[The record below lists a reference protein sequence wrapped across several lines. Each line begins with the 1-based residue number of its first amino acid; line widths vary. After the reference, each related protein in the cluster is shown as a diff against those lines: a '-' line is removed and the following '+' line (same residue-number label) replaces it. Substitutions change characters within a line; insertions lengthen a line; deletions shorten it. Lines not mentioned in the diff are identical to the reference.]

1 MIFMKHKMNFQRAT
15 RGLRSVVFLALTV
28 LTTLAHASEN
38 TAVNEDVAQL
48 QKLLKPMST
57 VSAQFVQH
65 SFDGKG
71 SILQTLEG
79 ELKAKA
85 PGKFRWQTQPPY
97 EQLLVTDGKTLWLYD
112 QDLEQVTVQPLD
124 KRVESTPALML
135 SGELNQIE
143 AAYEVYAE
151 QLQNEWH
158 FVLIPKASG
167 ALFDRL
173 RLEFDA
179 QNKLQRMIIKD
190 EIGQKTVLSFK
201 GVENGIALNDDLFF
215 FVPPKGV
222 DVISQGALANP

>member
-1 MIFMKHKMNFQRAT
+1 M
-15 RGLRSVVFLALTV
+15 SFLKYV
-28 LTTLAHASEN
+28 LSAFKIQPISQAVLLLAMAPWTHGAS
-38 TAVNEDVAQL
+38 EDVAKL
-48 QKLLKPMST
+48 QSMLKPMST
-57 VSAQFVQH
+57 VSAKFVQH

-85 PGKFRWQTQPPY
+85 PGKFRWQTLPPY
-97 EQLLVTDGKTLWLYD
+97 EQLLVTNGKTLWLYD

-143 AAYEVYAE
+143 QAYDVYAE
-151 QLQNEWH
+151 QLQDEWH

-179 QNKLQRMIIKD
+179 KHKLQRMVIKD
-190 EIGQKTVLSFK
+190 EIGQKTVLSFTQ
-201 GVENGIALNDDLFF
+201 VANGIALEDALFTF
-215 FVPPKGV
+215 EPPKGV
-222 DVISQGALANP
+222 DVITQGEIANP